1 MERSKEEKR
10 VDQLVKQ
17 FWRYGYLTVKRKYG
31 TYLNDPEQIGNYDID
46 AIGRQLND
54 YAIGITL
61 TEEDFNNPT
70 LVEKITFLSSRHTKY
85 THKNVQLIIGTVHN
99 LSNEVAVLLNRIS
112 PSLRKNVKVVY
123 FPEKKSI
130 N

>member
-1 MERSKEEKR
+1 MERSEEEKR

-31 TYLNDPEQIGNYDID
+31 TYLNEPDQIGDYDVD
-46 AIGRQLND
+46 AIGKQINE

-61 TEEDFNNPT
+61 TEADFKNPS

-85 THKNVQLIIGTVHN
+85 SNKDVQLIIGTSKN

-112 PSLRKNVKVVY
+112 PSLKKNIRIVY